1 MVNTS
6 KETIESLVNSQRA
19 FFLTN
24 ATKDIDFRI
33 GNLKKLKTAILR
45 YEKRIAEALWTD
57 LHKSYEEAYLTE
69 ISLAVNE
76 IGNHLKHLRLWAKP
90 QRVITP
96 AVLLPS
102 RSRIFYEPYG
112 NSLIM
117 APWNYPFQMLINPL
131 VGAISAGCCAL
142 LKPSPYTPHVA
153 KVMEEMLSEIFDHN
167 YIAVVQGNRDV
178 NQILLEQ
185 RFDIIFFTGS
195 SELGKIVMRAACEH
209 LTPVVLELGGKSPCI
224 VNEDANLDIAAK
236 RIAWGKMINAGQ
248 TCIAPDYLFAH
259 HKIKEQLIQK
269 IIASM
274 EEMLGKDPKQSK
286 FFTRIVN
293 HQAMLRLQR
302 LMQHGVI
309 RYGGEID
316 FEQKYIAPTLIDEI
330 QPDFPIMQEEI
341 FGPVLPV
348 MSFNGICEVFD
359 YINEH
364 DKPLALYYFGE
375 NGASK
380 DVLLKTTSGGGCIND
395 TLLHIVNHNLP
406 FGGVGNSGMNKYH
419 GRNSFLAFSNARS
432 MVISPSGIDIPL
444 KYPPYKYFKWIKK
457 IV

>member
-6 KETIESLVNSQRA
+6 RETIESLVKSQRA

-24 ATKDIDFRI
+24 ATKDLDFRI

-45 YEKRIAEALWTD
+45 YENKIAEALWTD

-69 ISLAVNE
+69 ISLVLNE
-76 IGNHLKHLRLWAKP
+76 IDNHLRHLRHWAKP
-90 QRVITP
+90 QRVSTP
-96 AVLLPS
+96 VVLIPS
-102 RSRIFYEPYG
+102 RSRIIYEPYG

-131 VGAISAGCCAL
+131 VGAISAGCCAS

-153 KVMEEMLSEIFDHN
+153 KVMEEMLSEIYDPN
-167 YIAVVQGNRDV
+167 YIAVAQGNRDV

-185 RFDIIFFTGS
+185 KFDIIFFTGS
-195 SELGKIVMRAACEH
+195 SSLGKMVMRAACEH

-224 VNEDANLDIAAK
+224 VDEHANLDIAAK

-259 HKIKEQLIQK
+259 HKIKQQLMQK
-269 IIASM
+269 IIVSI
-274 EEMLGKDPKQSK
+274 EEMLGKDPKQSR
-286 FFTRIVN
+286 FFPRIVN
-293 HQAMLRLQR
+293 QQAMQRLQK

-316 FEQKYIAPTLIDEI
+316 FEQKYISPTLIDEI
-330 QPDFPIMQEEI
+330 QPDFPVMQEEI
-341 FGPVLPV
+341 FGPILPIL
-348 MSFNGICEVFD
+348 SFDDINQVIA
-359 YINEH
+359 YINANE
-364 DKPLALYYFGE
+364 KPLAFYYFGK
-375 NGASK
+375 SK
-380 DVLLKTTSGGGCIND
+380 AAKEILMRTSSGGGCIND
-395 TLLHIVNHNLP
+395 TLLHIVNHHLP

-444 KYPPYKYFKWIKK
+444 KYPPYKYFKLMKK